1 MTRAMRQLSMV
12 NLKELL
18 RDPTTFFFVLVFPF
32 LFIAMFAFISSS
44 TGKNATVGGEAFDG
58 FRFGLPAVLVLAFGQ
73 LAFLGTATTMV
84 QLRSRGTLRLLAL
97 TPLRR
102 LTFIAALV
110 PARLMIAVAQL
121 VVMAAIAAA
130 TGFLEV
136 GQIGRLLLSCAFGLA
151 MLFALG
157 FFLGGRI
164 SSPEVAAGALSG
176 LLPVLLIASGIL
188 LPIGLL
194 PGAIAHAADFIPLT
208 YLGDAVRQ
216 DLVGAQALHPIG
228 LDYLV
233 MAATTVVFT
242 LLSALTF
249 RWDQGE

>member
-1 MTRAMRQLSMV
+1 MSPALRELSAT
-12 NLKELL
+12 NFRELV

-32 LFIAMFAFISSS
+32 LFIGMFAFISS
-44 TGKNATVGGEAFDG
+44 ATNGAGGQDFDG

-84 QLRSRGTLRLLAL
+84 QLRARGTLRLLAL

-110 PARLMIAVAQL
+110 PARVAIAAFQL
-121 VVMAAIAAA
+121 AIMAALAAA
-130 TGFLEV
+130 TGFLELAQV
-136 GQIGRLLLSCAFGLA
+136 GRLLVTCVLGLA
-151 MLFALG
+151 MLFSLG
-157 FFLGGRI
+157 FLLGGRL
-164 SSPEVAAGALSG
+164 SSPEVASGALAG

-188 LPIGLL
+188 LPLSML
-194 PGAIAHAADFIPLT
+194 PAGVAAVADFLPFT

-216 DLVGAQALHPIG
+216 DLVGGAPLHPIE
-228 LDYLV
+228 LDWLV
-233 MAATTVVFT
+233 MAGSAALFT
-242 LLSALTF
+242 LLAASTF